1 MPQLS
6 SLGSHLLAQL
16 SLSPL
21 PDPEGVPPSSLY
33 SYSCQPLKRTR
44 PSQPRGPERDLLPG
58 DFQAAPG

>member
-6 SLGSHLLAQL
+6 SLGGHLLAQL

-44 PSQPRGPERDLLPG
+44 PSQPPGPERDLLP
-58 DFQAAPG
+58 